1 MKKLTI
7 LLSFLLSLTAFA
19 QAEKKDTPVKDH
31 LQNHFKL
38 YGFIRNYFIYD
49 SRESKSGTSD
59 LFYYLPLDKKMN
71 EDGSLD
77 LNQHS
82 SFRFVALT
90 SRAGLDVTGYQIG
103 NVHFG
108 AKFEADFYAGLSS
121 VNKDSYPNV
130 SKFFPGNTSISGTAQ
145 MRLRQAYATVTW
157 KELPLCGEQKASV
170 GLKVGQAWHP
180 MAADMPQVFDLEV
193 GAPFGPFSRT
203 PQVTMDASL
212 GKNWI
217 ISASAIWQ
225 MQYQSAGPVGSSAIY
240 MKYGMTPEIYAGVT
254 FKSKGFLARAGVDV
268 VSIKPRVYGTKSVS
282 DPTDSN
288 PSATRSVTVK
298 VSDRKTSLLY
308 YLYAQYSY
316 KTFQVKAKTTYG
328 EGGEHMN
335 LMSGYAKVGE
345 NSDGS
350 WNYASLRNSSSW
362 LSMSVGKKWQGVLF
376 VGYMKNLG
384 LAKPAKAERLL
395 ASTTKTSNTLDVYFC
410 GNGFSNLNQMY
421 RINPQLIYN
430 IGKLNLG
437 IEYQWTSVQY
447 GDYSVEKVKDG
458 ENTITNKY
466 LNASGLATDNLHW
479 VGNHRVSLMLKYNF

>member
-108 AKFEADFYAGLSS
+108 AKFETDFYAGLSS

-316 KTFQVKAKTTYG
+316 KTFQVKAKTTHG

-345 NSDGS
+345 CEDGS
-350 WNYASLRNSSSW
+350 WEYASLRNSSSW

-384 LAKPAKAERLL
+384 LAKAVPSERLL
-395 ASTTKTSNTLDVYFC
+395 ASTTDSSTTLDVYFC
-410 GNGFSNLNQMY
+410 GNGFSNMNQMY

-437 IEYQWTSVQY
+437 IEYQWTSIQY
-447 GDYSVEKVKDG
+447 GDYSVEKVKVD
-458 ENTITNKY
+458 NKTITNKY
-466 LNASGLATDNLHW
+466 LNPSALATDNLHW